1 LEVKV
6 AVNQNIKEE
15 LVTLTEF
22 VTIWYNNVRDELEEC
37 YKPFNKINL
46 LVF

>member
-1 LEVKV
+1 ML
-6 AVNQNIKEE
+6 NQNIKEE
-15 LVTLTEF
+15 LVTLTKF
-22 VTIWYNNVRDELEEC
+22 VTMWYNNVKDILEEC